1 MNTCMPF
8 KIQPLHVMEKE
19 MALQCS
25 CLENSMD
32 RGAWQATALGVAK
45 TSPQLSMWRKR
56 KSPTLLVGMQVG
68 APTTENSM
76 ELL

>member
-8 KIQPLHVMEKE
+8 KIQPLHAMEKE
-19 MALQCS
+19 MALQHS
-25 CLENSMD
+25 CLENSKD
-32 RGAWQATALGVAK
+32 RGAWRATVHGVAK
-45 TSPQLSMWRKR
+45 SWPQLSMWRKR

-68 APTTENSM
+68 AATTENSM